1 MTMAIV
7 ILGVGKAFQTEIE
20 IGTNGTTDMG
30 DLGEVCSAVIARIR
44 TVHAVFRRLG

>member
-20 IGTNGTTDMG
+20 IGTNGTTDVG
-30 DLGEVCSAVIARIR
+30 DLGEVCSAVIAFVQS
-44 TVHAVFRRLG
+44 TPFFGG